1 MCLIKW
7 LIPLL
12 FGSSLG
18 GVVVSQCY
26 ATGDFQ
32 RETLQRLPGVWV
44 VVEHMPPELVKAGI
58 TSSDL
63 QQETEET
70 LRSAGL
76 RILSQEECW
85 QTPGMPWLYITVI
98 VLKATDTVYAA
109 TIAAVLNQEVQLT
122 RSPHMK
128 TFGITWDAG
137 THVGAVSTEQL
148 PSIRRNLRELIN
160 KFVEDYQAMNPR
172 SRNN

>member
-1 MCLIKW
+1 M
-7 LIPLL
+7 
-12 FGSSLG
+12 
-18 GVVVSQCY
+18 VSQCY

-32 RETLQRLPGVWV
+32 RETLQGLPGVWV
-44 VVEHMPPELVKAGI
+44 VIEHMPPELAKAGV

-63 QQETEET
+63 QQETEEI

-85 QTPGMPWLYITVI
+85 QTPGMPWLYITVV
-98 VLKATDTVYAA
+98 VLKATDAIYAA

-122 RSPHMK
+122 RNPQMK

-148 PSIRRNLRELIN
+148 PSIRRNIRELID
-160 KFVEDYQAMNPR
+160 KFVEDYQAVNSKTR
-172 SRNN
+172 HN